1 MQMRASATDAGRV
14 NNADD
19 RVDDEQAGLR
29 QKLLEQFE
37 SSLQDNRDLDDEG
50 REYLMQHY
58 RDAVETASITP
69 SLTAR
74 PDRNQWI
81 ETLESLRA
89 GGLASDD
96 DVAALIR
103 QFDVAMDPLDSPQ
116 LGMLG
121 EFAERCERDGQAAA
135 VEWLQARREAIEESK
150 RATAA
155 AGHDARLQPA
165 KAPVRRARSP
175 RGPPA

>member
-1 MQMRASATDAGRV
+1 MRAAATDMDSTESAAAQV
-14 NNADD
+14 SND
-19 RVDDEQAGLR
+19 QANLR
-29 QKLLEQFE
+29 QKLLDQFE

-58 RDAVETASITP
+58 RHAVETASITP
-69 SLTAR
+69 SLTAK

-81 ETLESLRA
+81 DTLESLRA

-96 DVAALIR
+96 DVATLIR
-103 QFDVAMDPLDSPQ
+103 QFDVAMDPLDSPH
-116 LGMLG
+116 LRTLS
-121 EFAERCERDGQAAA
+121 EFSERCERDGQAAA
-135 VEWLQARREAIEESK
+135 VEWLQARRDAIEESK

-165 KAPVRRARSP
+165 RPPLRRARSP

>member
-1 MQMRASATDAGRV
+1 MRAPTADADRAD
-14 NNADD
+14 NADD
-19 RVDDEQAGLR
+19 QGADEQAGLR
-29 QKLLEQFE
+29 QALLEQFE
-37 SSLQDNRDLDDEG
+37 SSLQANRDLDDEG

-89 GGLASDD
+89 RGLASDD

-116 LGMLG
+116 LGMLS
-121 EFAERCERDGQAAA
+121 EFSERCERDGQAAA

-165 KAPVRRARSP
+165 RPPVRRARSP